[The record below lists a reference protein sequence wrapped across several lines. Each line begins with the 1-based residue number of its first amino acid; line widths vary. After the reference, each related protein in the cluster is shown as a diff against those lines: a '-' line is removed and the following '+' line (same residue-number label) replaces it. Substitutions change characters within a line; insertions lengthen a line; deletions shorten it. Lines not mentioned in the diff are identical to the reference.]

1 MNRKALGQ
9 GIKALIPDFETG
21 VAENA
26 APARSMELLIDEI
39 VPNPQQPRKFFDD
52 SKLAELVESIREN
65 GVIQPVVAQKIG
77 DGYELIV
84 GERRWRAAKKAGLKK
99 IPVLLREAAGQDSLA
114 LAIIENIHR
123 QDLNPMEEAEA
134 YQRLAE
140 EFGLTQQEVAAR
152 VGKNRATVANFLRLL
167 KLPGK
172 VKEDLAGERLS
183 MGHARALLGLSTDQA
198 ILKARNEILKKDLN
212 VRQTE
217 SLVKRLS
224 ATKKPGAK
232 SKVAQKDIFIRKLES
247 ELERS
252 LGSKV
257 QVQSGKKGGKVVI
270 SYYSEDDLER
280 IRVMITRRS

>member
-1 MNRKALGQ
+1 MNRKALGK

-21 VAENA
+21 VAENT
-26 APARSMELLIDEI
+26 APTRSLELLIDEI

-52 SKLAELVESIREN
+52 SKLDELVASIKEN
-65 GVIQPVVAQKIG
+65 GVIQPVVAQKSG

-99 IPVLLREAAGQDSLA
+99 IPVLLREAVGQDSLA

-123 QDLNPMEEAEA
+123 QDLNPIEEAAA
-134 YQRLAE
+134 YHRLAD
-140 EFGLTQQEVAAR
+140 EFGLTQQEVAGR

-172 VKEDLAGERLS
+172 VKEDLAGGRLS
-183 MGHARALLGLSTDQA
+183 MGHARALLGLATDKA
-198 ILKARNEILKKDLN
+198 ILKARAEILKRDLN

-217 SLVKRLS
+217 SLVKNLA

-232 SKVAQKDIFIRKLES
+232 TKIAQKDIFTRKLES
-247 ELERS
+247 EFERS
-252 LGSKV
+252 LGTKV

-280 IRVMITRRS
+280 IRVMITQRS